1 MGYRAPSAEDVYRY
15 VFRLDSYSRRS
26 LTDGFGLSIIFV
38 NDNSSVCRDF
48 ISRYFVDICHRT
60 ADRIRI
66 IFFSEIPESYFEYI
80 AQQMNSNSYSAER
93 LRENGLLHQVIQ
105 ETSHRY
111 RDRRGELL
119 DDFLEALRWQDYNQV
134 DWLLA
139 SISRI
144 FGPRYADAL
153 YRLVREHQYGDARNV
168 ELRTQEL
175 ILELQD
181 PERRLRRDRFYRIYE
196 ARWRELTPDAFT
208 LIDAPE
214 RTRELS
220 YDTKMNTA
228 MPGVGES
235 MRFAARLGIGRYVPC
250 FVFFTDVGQLSVD
263 VFPVGELSAEETYK
277 QVRAWID
284 SFYEENCVLVDKWK
298 QLEKDITVFKNF
310 VNKPLTEL
318 QNWISKSEQLWDEL
332 RTTAQ
337 IIIKLR
343 ASISNSEAHK
353 SVIDGINTNSWR
365 CRKILSDYQTRLE
378 NLYTERNKHRIHQR
392 HLKLIINKIMVASDY
407 TKIYDQLY
415 LAVYEPL
422 TPTELSILR
431 SSIEL
436 IEQHRQKLNISLIEM
451 QLFTWWRL
459 VQENLPSFKKYK
471 YNRPK
476 WKFALQRYNQG
487 IRDEYAAFLKAVFEL
502 PFSDTPEILLEKT
515 RSLLA
520 NIIGIDTH
528 LSEWGRAF
536 SKYTKQLMSFFRNLH
551 DNAPEWIVRDEATLK
566 ISDIIPF
573 QNRHTVDFRKIL
585 AAAKEDAPLRCII
598 QKKVA
603 AKQMNRQPE
612 VTSEIEKVAL
622 QCRDEVSAA
631 LTKLL
636 KEELDLSKEESAAY
650 SDCLRGICDIRNKI
664 EKELVDL
671 ANSVYNPGNS
681 PHFIGTKDIESFL
694 TLLDEYDC
702 TVNNLIY
709 PYKRDRKVQN
719 INLPEPFP
727 KIFELKI
734 PDRSNQRHKELKD
747 TLEQLKDTLEE
758 TVHSSKSGG
767 MLLQEIQK
775 RSSTITPTARL
786 ASELVAITEKAEL
799 PRNNVERSDLVV
811 LENLEEKLYGLND
824 DELTILSNSIAKL
837 NLKAGS
843 REEIIDVILAIVGL
857 IPARELAI
865 HRQYANRP
873 INVEVKTVTEQS
885 KRVEVEMNFHAP
897 VTGATGK
904 NDGVINI
911 NISEQKQTLAEAAA
925 EIQQLL
931 RQLEKTNPSATEA
944 EQVAYVDVAVQSSLK
959 QRTIAALKAGGETAI
974 DEFFLEN
981 KYLKVGKAVVKAWL
995 QPSS

>member
-1 MGYRAPSAEDVYRY
+1 MGYRAPSAEDIYRY
-15 VFRLDSYSRRS
+15 VFRLDHYNRA
-26 LTDGFGLSIIFV
+26 LTDGFGFSIIFV
-38 NDNSSVCRDF
+38 NDDSFVCREF
-48 ISRYFVDICHRT
+48 ISRYFVDLCHRT

-66 IFFSEIPESYFEYI
+66 IFFSELPESYFEDI
-80 AQQMNSNSYSAER
+80 ARQMNSYSGER

-105 ETSHRY
+105 EETS

-119 DDFLEALRWQDYNQV
+119 DNFLEALHWQNYNQV
-134 DWLLA
+134 DWLL
-139 SISRI
+139 SRISHI

-153 YRLVREHQYGDARNV
+153 YRLVREHQCGDARNV

-181 PERRLRRDRFYRIYE
+181 LQRRLRRDPFYRIYE

-214 RTRELS
+214 RTRGLS

-263 VFPVGELSAEETYK
+263 VFPVGELSAQETYK

-284 SFYEENCVLVDKWK
+284 SFYEENCVLVDKWN
-298 QLEKDITVFKNF
+298 QLEKDVTVFTNS

-318 QNWISKSEQLWDEL
+318 QNWISETEQLWDEL

-343 ASISNSEAHK
+343 ASISNPEANK

-365 CRKILSDYQTRLE
+365 CRNILSDYQTRLE
-378 NLYTERNKHRIHQR
+378 NLYIERKKHRLHQQ
-392 HLKLIINKIMVASDY
+392 HLKIIIDKIMVASDS

-415 LAVYEPL
+415 LAACEPL

-431 SSIEL
+431 SSIKL
-436 IEQHRQKLNISLIEM
+436 MEQQRKKLNIPLIEM
-451 QLFTWWRL
+451 QLFTWWRF
-459 VQENLPSFKKYK
+459 VQKNLPSFTKYK
-471 YNRPK
+471 SNRQK
-476 WKFALQRYNQG
+476 WKFALQRSNQG
-487 IRDEYAAFLKAVFEL
+487 VRDEYTAFLKAVFEL

-520 NIIGIDTH
+520 DIIGIDAY
-528 LSEWGRAF
+528 LSDWEMFF
-536 SKYTKQLMSFFRNLH
+536 SEYTEQLMSFFRNLH
-551 DNAPEWIVRDEATLK
+551 DNAPKWLVRNEATLK

-573 QNRHTVDFRKIL
+573 QNCNKVDLIKIL
-585 AAAKEDAPLRCII
+585 AATKEDAPLRCII
-598 QKKVA
+598 QKEIA
-603 AKQMNRQPE
+603 AKQKNRQPK

-631 LTKLL
+631 LTKLH
-636 KEELDLSKEESAAY
+636 EEQLDLSTEERAAY
-650 SDCLRGICDIRNKI
+650 SDCFLGICALRDQI
-664 EKELVDL
+664 EKELADL
-671 ANSVYNPGNS
+671 ANSAYDPENS
-681 PHFIGTKDIESFL
+681 PPFVETKDIAGFL
-694 TLLDEYDC
+694 SLLDEYDH
-702 TVNNLIY
+702 TVNSFIY
-709 PYKRDRKVQN
+709 PYQRDRKVQN
-719 INLPEPFP
+719 INLPEPFQ
-727 KIFELKI
+727 KIFELEI

-747 TLEQLKDTLEE
+747 TLEETL
-758 TVHSSKSGG
+758 HSSKSGG

-931 RQLEKTNPSATEA
+931 KQLEKTNPSATES
-944 EQVAYVDVAVQSSLK
+944 EQVAYVELTVQQSLK

-995 QPSS
+995 QPNS